1 MKVYLDIDGVLL
13 TKDKKVPD
21 YGDEL
26 IDFLTDRFDCYWLT
40 THSRTESNVAVE
52 YLKMFYKSST
62 LEKLKKIKSSDW
74 KDLKTEGIDY
84 KSDFIWL
91 EDYPFNSEKEE
102 LRKRGKLDSLI
113 IVDLTRQNE
122 LKNIENKIKNK
133 LDDKL
138 HR

>member
-1 MKVYLDIDGVLL
+1 MKIYIDIDGVLL

-21 YGDEL
+21 YGNEL

-40 THSRTESNVAVE
+40 THCRTGRNVAVE
-52 YLKMFYKSST
+52 YLKGFYRSST
-62 LEKLKKIKSSDW
+62 LEKLERIKSSEW
-74 KDLKTEGIDY
+74 IDLKTEGIDFE
-84 KSDFIWL
+84 SGFIWL

-113 IVDLTRQNE
+113 IVDLSRQNE

-133 LDDKL
+133 FDDKF